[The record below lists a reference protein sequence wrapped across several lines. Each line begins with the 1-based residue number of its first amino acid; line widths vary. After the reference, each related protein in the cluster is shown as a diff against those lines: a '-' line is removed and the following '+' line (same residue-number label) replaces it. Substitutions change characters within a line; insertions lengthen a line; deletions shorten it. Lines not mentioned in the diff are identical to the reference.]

1 MTRSHIASR
10 VLILA
15 LLMAAA
21 LVSASCDSGGG
32 MGVGMSYPARWG
44 GTSGPPVLVG
54 GPVYR

>member
-1 MTRSHIASR
+1 MIRSHHHPR
-10 VLILA
+10 VLVLA
-15 LLMAAA
+15 LLVLAA

>member
-1 MTRSHIASR
+1 MTPRFGTR
-10 VLILA
+10 VRIL
-15 LLMAAA
+15 LFVIAAA
-21 LVSASCDSGGG
+21 LVSASCDSSGG

>member
-1 MTRSHIASR
+1 MTLPRFGTR
-10 VLILA
+10 VRIL
-15 LLMAAA
+15 LFVIAAA
-21 LVSASCDSGGG
+21 LVSASCDSSGG

>member
-1 MTRSHIASR
+1 MSLSRFGTRVR
-10 VLILA
+10 IL
-15 LLMAAA
+15 LVVIAAA